1 MKSNGS
7 ATDLFFPPPGKRI
20 AIIGATGSGK
30 STLASKLRS
39 VLNLYHIELDSIMW
53 LPNWQKAEW
62 DVIRQQVQQN
72 MEHEGWVCDGNYSK
86 LRDVIWQQADT
97 IIWLDY
103 PFLLVF
109 YRLFIRT
116 MKRVFLR
123 TRLWNNNRESFRLT
137 FLSKDSLFLWL
148 FQSYPRLKKTY
159 PQILAKP
166 EYRHLK
172 VIHFTRQAQTRS
184 WLESLSKPVTGNSDL
199 KPE

>member
-1 MKSNGS
+1 LKSNDSG
-7 ATDLFFPPPGKRI
+7 AGQLFPVPGKRI

-30 STLASKLRS
+30 TTFSRQLSR
-39 VLNLYHIELDSIMW
+39 VLDIYHVELDSIMW
-53 LPNWQKAEW
+53 LPNWQKEDW
-62 DVIRQQVQQN
+62 DVVRQQVQQK
-72 MEHEGWVCDGNYSK
+72 MDSRGWVCDGNYSK
-86 LRDVIWQQADT
+86 LRDIVWRQADT

-103 PFLLVF
+103 PFLLVL

-123 TRLWNNNRESFRLT
+123 TRLWNNNRESFRKT

-166 EYRHLK
+166 
-172 VIHFTRQAQTRS
+172 
-184 WLESLSKPVTGNSDL
+184 
-199 KPE
+199 